1 MIELGEHKQSVHG
14 VIRMHSLDR
23 QDYWRMKGYSKII
36 LSHFGEFSIDFISD
50 ISERIESYM
59 ISAGDSKAVIKRMF
73 TILIEGMKNVRQH
86 GLKDERERQLG
97 FLVIA
102 QSAERYM
109 LEVANLVDP
118 NSYEDLKLYIDKI
131 NNLSEEE
138 LLAKYDESLD
148 REFNNLSGAGLGMMI
163 SRLKTGNKIEIDKLD
178 LSNNLL
184 LCSFAVALDRR

>member
-23 QDYWRMKGYSKII
+23 QDYWRMKGYSKVI

-59 ISAGDSKAVIKRMF
+59 ISAGDSKATIKRMF

-86 GLKDERERQLG
+86 GLKDERDRQLG

-102 QSAERYM
+102 QSPERYM
-109 LEVANLVDP
+109 LEVANLVHP
-118 NSYEDLKLYIDKI
+118 ASYEDLNAYIEKI
-131 NNLSEEE
+131 NSYSEQE
-138 LLAKYDESLD
+138 LLSKYDESLD
-148 REFNNLSGAGLGMMI
+148 REFNNLQ
-163 SRLKTGNKIEIDKLD
+163 
-178 LSNNLL
+178 
-184 LCSFAVALDRR
+184 F

>member
-1 MIELGEHKQSVHG
+1 
-14 VIRMHSLDR
+14 MHSLDR
-23 QDYWRMKGYSKII
+23 QDYWRMKGYSKVI

-59 ISAGDSKAVIKRMF
+59 ISAGDSKATIKRMF

-86 GLKDERERQLG
+86 GLKDERDRQLG

-102 QSAERYM
+102 QSPERYM
-109 LEVANLVDP
+109 LEVANLVHP
-118 NSYEDLKLYIDKI
+118 ASYEDLNAYIEKI
-131 NNLSEEE
+131 NSYSEQE
-138 LLAKYDESLD
+138 LLSKYDESLD

-163 SRLKTGNKIEIDKLD
+163 SRLKTGNTIEIDKLE
-178 LSNNLL
+178 LSPELL